1 VRKRP
6 VLLAA
11 ASVAVGLAVLGS
23 VVAQTPGVGP
33 GQSKAPAAGPLPP
46 ATVVRPYSEW
56 TPTPPPPGYVPG
68 QSRNSPV
75 IPAGGY
81 LPPPRGYLPQQ
92 PGPGDVPP
100 ASPHNPNNNRPPRLT
115 QPVVAGPGGVAPLG
129 SDLPPPNMEMPSFR
143 PNSNVAAPSP
153 PLPPS
158 VSPESSLRPPLNP
171 AAAATSPPMPPDSL
185 EPKPFVPM
193 MPPVSP
199 SQPSPTSPVSPVPS
213 ASPVPPM
220 PDARP
225 SSPALPPPR
234 PDGRPLVAPESPAPI
249 VPPTLPPL
257 ERGSTEKVSVPRVS
271 HEPSYGTA
279 PAASGHKSAT
289 VVSSLPMKSMQS
301 VSLEAVCPES
311 VVYGSE
317 FRYELVV
324 RNVGSA
330 PVTGVRIEDEL
341 PVGSRYVGSDPPAEV
356 NADRLGWAIGTL
368 EAGAERRIVVRVK
381 PAEEGEI
388 RSRATVTCAAAVDAK
403 TVVTRPRVSVAV
415 SGPEVCKSGEETVFQ
430 IRVSNTGSGPAQGL
444 LLQARLSEGLVHPQ
458 GAVIEAELS
467 HLPAGE
473 TKTIP
478 LKVQAAKAGLHAA
491 QITVS
496 AAGSPDATAKV
507 AVNIVEPLLQ
517 VTQTGPGRCLVRGEP
532 VYEITLSNP
541 GTAATDPITVYA
553 KLPESFEYLQAS
565 DTASYNT
572 ASRAVVWKLPGLAP
586 GGTKTFTLKLRATSA
601 GDGVLLTV
609 AQAVPESA
617 GQGVTGAGGLTVR
630 PATRVLEAKAET
642 PIKAEGIAAVRFEV
656 IDLDDPVEV
665 GKEAIYE
672 IRVTNQGTGDCTNVQ
687 LVAAMADGTAYAGAN
702 GPTQVKAQGQHLVF
716 DPIPNLA
723 VKAEA
728 VYRVKVRGTTAGDHR
743 FRVQLTCDQVRTPVV
758 KEESTRFVSE

>member
-1 VRKRP
+1 MRKRP

-11 ASVAVGLAVLGS
+11 ATVAVGLAVLGS

-33 GQSKAPAAGPLPP
+33 GQSKASAAGPLPP

-68 QSRNSPV
+68 QSRNNPV

-81 LPPPRGYLPQQ
+81 LPPPKGYLPHQ

-100 ASPHNPNNNRPPRLT
+100 ASPNNPNNNRPPRLT

-129 SDLPPPNMEMPSFR
+129 SDLPPPSMEMPSFR
-143 PNSNVAAPSP
+143 PNPDVAAPSP
-153 PLPPS
+153 VLPPS
-158 VSPESSLRPPLNP
+158 ISQEPSLRPPLAPP
-171 AAAATSPPMPPDSL
+171 ASTTSPPGPPDSL
-185 EPKPFVPM
+185 EPKPFVPV
-193 MPPVSP
+193 PYGSLP
-199 SQPSPTSPVSPVPS
+199 PSPTSPVSPVPS
-213 ASPVPPM
+213 ALPRPPM
-220 PDARP
+220 PDTRP
-225 SSPALPPPR
+225 TSPALPTPP
-234 PDGRPLVAPESPAPI
+234 PDGRPPMAPESPAPI

-257 ERGSTEKVSVPRVS
+257 EKGSTEKVSAPRIS
-271 HEPSYGTA
+271 HEPGYSTA
-279 PAASGHKSAT
+279 PPASGHKSSI
-289 VVSSLPMKSMQS
+289 VVSTLPMKLTQS

-341 PVGSRYVGSDPPAEV
+341 PAGSRYVGSDPPAEV
-356 NADRLGWAIGTL
+356 NADRLCWAIGTL
-368 EAGAERRIVVRVK
+368 EAGAEKRVVVRVK

-388 RSRATVTCAAAVDAK
+388 RSRAMVTYAAAVDAK
-403 TVVTRPRVSVAV
+403 TVVTRPRVSVAA
-415 SGPEVCKSGEETVFQ
+415 SGPEVCKSGEDTVFQ
-430 IRVSNTGSGPAQGL
+430 IRVSNTGSGPALGL
-444 LLQARLSEGLVHPQ
+444 LLQAKLSEGLVHPQ

-478 LKVQAAKAGLHAA
+478 LKVQAVKAGLHTA

-496 AAGSPDATAKV
+496 APGSPDATAKV

-541 GTAATDPITVYA
+541 GTAATDPISVYA
-553 KLPESFEYLQAS
+553 KLPESFEYVQAS

-586 GGTKTFTLKLRATSA
+586 GGTKTFSLKLRATSA

-609 AQAVPESA
+609 AQAVPETA
-617 GQGVTGAGGLTVR
+617 GRGVTGAGGLTVR

-642 PIKAEGIAAVRFEV
+642 PIKAEGVAAVRFEV
-656 IDLDDPVEV
+656 LDLDDPVEV

-687 LVAAMADGTAYAGAN
+687 LVAALADGTAYAGAN

-716 DPIPNLA
+716 DPIPNLG
-723 VKAEA
+723 VKTEA
-728 VYRVKVRGTTAGDHR
+728 VYRVKVRGMTAGDHR
-743 FRVQLTCDQVRTPVV
+743 FRVQLTCDQVRTPVI